1 MYAHEKI
8 AGHICIH
15 RGNGVHSGPIFCQ
28 ILHGTHKTKFRIFR
42 GLIQSFEVMVDSR
55 LCIDECRL
63 ELRQENGAPLKL
75 IEVANVAHG

>member
-1 MYAHEKI
+1 
-8 AGHICIH
+8 
-15 RGNGVHSGPIFCQ
+15 
-28 ILHGTHKTKFRIFR
+28 
-42 GLIQSFEVMVDSR
+42 MVDSR